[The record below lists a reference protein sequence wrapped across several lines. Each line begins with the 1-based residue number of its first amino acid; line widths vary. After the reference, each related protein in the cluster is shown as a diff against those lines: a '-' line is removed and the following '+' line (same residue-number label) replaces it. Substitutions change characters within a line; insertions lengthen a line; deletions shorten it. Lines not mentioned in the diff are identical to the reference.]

1 MKIDSTLLDTLTA
14 QAKANP
20 HLRQAYDLRTTSED
34 NSQRILNAMEPG
46 TILPIRRHRGS
57 TETVVVLRGK
67 IRQNFYDEAGQLVES
82 IIVAPCA
89 DVMGFSVEVG
99 RWHNTE
105 CLESGTVILECKD
118 GKPFDMLRNNEALGE
133 EDIMS
138 LDSRR
143 KLERIHRGT
152 LDIRSGASSFPQQAH
167 QPALESE
174 IHPQENQ

>member
-46 TILPIRRHRGS
+46 TILPIHRHRGS

-67 IRQNFYDEAGQLVES
+67 IKQNFYDEAGQLVES

-89 DVMGFSVEVG
+89 DVMGFGVEVG

-105 CLESGTVILECKD
+105 CLESGKVILECKD
-118 GKPFDMLRNNEALGE
+118 GKSFDKLRNNEALGE

-152 LDIRSGASSFPQQAH
+152 LDIRSGASNKLTF
-167 QPALESE
+167 
-174 IHPQENQ
+174 

>member
-57 TETVVVLRGK
+57 TGTVVVLRGK

-82 IIVAPCA
+82 FIVSPCS
-89 DVMGFSVEVG
+89 DVMGFSIELG

-105 CLESGTVILECKD
+105 CLEFGTVILECKH
-118 GKPFDMLRNNEALGE
+118 GRYEAFGE
-133 EDIMS
+133 DRVTI
-138 LDSRR
+138 
-143 KLERIHRGT
+143 
-152 LDIRSGASSFPQQAH
+152 
-167 QPALESE
+167 
-174 IHPQENQ
+174 